1 MSKYIPVDRGRVSG
15 GGQLLRHIDDP
26 RRWMAR
32 VFIGRSA
39 TGRKRY
45 VSKVVHGGKRDA
57 DKVLTDLLQ
66 QKYQGRITP
75 RSSATLADLVSE
87 WLAHKERDVSYGTL
101 VRIKGYFRRY
111 VLPVLGHKKLT
122 SITLRDID
130 DLYGRML
137 AGTLPEPECSEQG
150 WSGKPLSANTIRLT
164 HAALSQTLSQAVKW
178 GMLPFSPAAEASLPP
193 VRAKEKRA
201 LTSDERAR
209 LVRACEGEFYGIFY
223 RVLVDTGLRPGEA
236 CGLQWTDVDF
246 ENGRLAVQRA
256 VTIGPEGPVLKPP
269 KTPKSRRTVPM
280 LDGLRDALLAHLAW
294 QRERGLDAAG
304 FVVTTQD
311 GRMVAPFR
319 FGKAS
324 FRRTLAAA
332 GIAGSVSL
340 YDLRHTFGSLHVRA
354 GTPLKVVS
362 EVMGHASIQQT
373 ANIYQH
379 LSVDVTE
386 EWMRRYEDA
395 LTSYDQASV
404 QLN

>member
-1 MSKYIPVDRGRVSG
+1 
-15 GGQLLRHIDDP
+15 
-26 RRWMAR
+26 
-32 VFIGRSA
+32 
-39 TGRKRY
+39 
-45 VSKVVHGGKRDA
+45 
-57 DKVLTDLLQ
+57 
-66 QKYQGRITP
+66 
-75 RSSATLADLVSE
+75 
-87 WLAHKERDVSYGTL
+87 
-101 VRIKGYFRRY
+101 
-111 VLPVLGHKKLT
+111 
-122 SITLRDID
+122 
-130 DLYGRML
+130 ML
-137 AGTLPEPECSEQG
+137 AGTLPELECREQG
-150 WSGKPLSANTIRLT
+150 WAGKPLSANTIRLT
-164 HAALSQTLSQAVKW
+164 HAALSQALSQAVKW

-209 LVRACEGEFYGIFY
+209 LVHACEDEFYGIFY
-223 RVLVDTGLRPGEA
+223 RILVDTGLRPGEA
-236 CGLQWTDVDF
+236 CGLQWSDIDF
-246 ENGRLAVQRA
+246 ENCRLAVQRA

-294 QRERGLDAAG
+294 QRECGLDASG

-332 GIAGSVSL
+332 GIAGSVKL
-340 YDLRHTFGSLHVRA
+340 YDLRYTFGTLHVRA

-373 ANIYQH
+373 ANVYQH
-379 LSVDVTE
+379 LSIDVTE
-386 EWMRRYEDA
+386 EWMRRYEEA

-404 QLN
+404 KLN